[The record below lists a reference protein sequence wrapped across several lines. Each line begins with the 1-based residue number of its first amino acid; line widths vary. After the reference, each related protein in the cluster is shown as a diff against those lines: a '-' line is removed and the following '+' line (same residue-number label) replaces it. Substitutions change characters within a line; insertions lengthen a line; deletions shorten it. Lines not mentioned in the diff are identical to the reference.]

1 MTSPDIIVV
10 GLGAVGSAALYQ
22 LTKRGVKVLGIDRYA
37 PPHSF
42 GSSHGES
49 RITRQSTD
57 EGAHY
62 VPFVMRS
69 HDIWRDLEAETGTPI
84 LQASG
89 ILMIAERG
97 SVEPDNYVESTARNA
112 VTYGIP
118 HEMLNAAEMTDR
130 FPQFRLVGDETGY
143 YEPGG
148 GLVFPERAIETQLT
162 LARQAGAHTITDE
175 TVLSIQQTGT
185 LVKVSTDRATYEAAS
200 VIVAAGAWIPKLCPL
215 PFAPL
220 LEVRRQVLHWYEMED
235 PSAYTKEQFPVFIWQ
250 HGPTPEEFLYGFPT
264 IPGTTG
270 LKLATEQFNTRVDPD
285 LVDRT
290 ISDAENAAMYRDH
303 IEGRLAGVRP
313 NCLRASAC
321 FYTVTPDAGFILDRH
336 PEQDHVVVVSA
347 CSGHGFKHAPAI
359 GEAAAELASQGKS
372 RLDASGFALARFS

>member
-22 LTKRGVKVLGIDRYA
+22 LTKRGVKVLGIDRHA

-162 LARQAGAHTITDE
+162 LARQAGARTITDE
-175 TVLSIQQTGT
+175 TVLSIQQTGNT
-185 LVKVSTDRATYEAAS
+185 VEVRTDRAIYSAAS

-220 LEVRRQVLHWYEMED
+220 LEVRRQVLHWYEMEEPD
-235 PSAYTKEQFPVFIWQ
+235 AYTKERFPVFIWQ

-290 ISDAENAAMYRDH
+290 ISAAENAAMYRDH
-303 IEGRLAGVRP
+303 IEGRLAGVRS

-336 PEQDHVVVVSA
+336 PEQDRVVVVSA

-372 RLDASGFALARFS
+372 RLDASGFALARFR

>member
-1 MTSPDIIVV
+1 
-10 GLGAVGSAALYQ
+10 
-22 LTKRGVKVLGIDRYA
+22 
-37 PPHSF
+37 
-42 GSSHGES
+42 
-49 RITRQSTD
+49 
-57 EGAHY
+57 
-62 VPFVMRS
+62 
-69 HDIWRDLEAETGTPI
+69 
-84 LQASG
+84 
-89 ILMIAERG
+89 
-97 SVEPDNYVESTARNA
+97 
-112 VTYGIP
+112 
-118 HEMLNAAEMTDR
+118 MTDR

-162 LARQAGAHTITDE
+162 LARQAGARTITDE
-175 TVLSIQQTGT
+175 TVLSIQQIGST
-185 LVKVSTDRATYEAAS
+185 VEVRTDRATYSAAS
-200 VIVAAGAWIPKLCPL
+200 VIVAAGAWIPKLCPM

-235 PSAYTKEQFPVFIWQ
+235 PSAYTKEHFPVFIWQ
-250 HGPTPEEFLYGFPT
+250 HGPAPEEFLYGFPT

-290 ISDAENAAMYRDH
+290 ISDAENAAMYHDH

-336 PEQDHVVVVSA
+336 PEQDRVVVVSA

-372 RLDASGFALARFS
+372 RLDASGFALKRFG